1 MSNFFTTAYAR
12 LKTESP
18 AFFKKISTIG
28 KSLMATGTTAIAAQI
43 IPQVKM
49 PPALITLGTH
59 AIVAGFV
66 MTLVASLTCQTPPD
80 IPPTTKP

>member
-1 MSNFFTTAYAR
+1 MSNFFSTVIAR
-12 LKTESP
+12 FKSESP
-18 AFFKKISTIG
+18 TFFKKVRNIG
-28 KSLMATGTTAIAAQI
+28 NSLMATGTAAISTQI

-49 PPALITLGTH
+49 PPVLITLGTH

-80 IPPTTKP
+80 TPPTTKP